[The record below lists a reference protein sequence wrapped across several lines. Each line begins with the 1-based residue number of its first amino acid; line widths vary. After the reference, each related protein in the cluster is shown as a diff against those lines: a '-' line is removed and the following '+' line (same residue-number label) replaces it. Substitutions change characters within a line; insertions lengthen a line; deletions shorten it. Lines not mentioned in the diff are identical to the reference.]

1 MHTNH
6 HAKLTN
12 QLFDDSL
19 NASATFVAV
28 VSSLLLLVYIFTCCV
43 DDDVV
48 LLFLSLDIPHRFH
61 LVLCVFP
68 LFFIIFPITF
78 CKNSCNRAE
87 IS

>member
-28 VSSLLLLVYIFTCCV
+28 VSLLSLLVYIFLRFCV

-48 LLFLSLDIPHRFH
+48 FVFLSLDIPHRFH
-61 LVLCVFP
+61 LVCVF
-68 LFFIIFPITF
+68 FYHFPP
-78 CKNSCNRAE
+78 S
-87 IS
+87 SL